1 MSFGSCGHQHDPSG
15 GCQQQDT
22 VKPNTSPEK
31 LPAGR
36 VSGSVTFPLTST
48 QADVSVEVDRSISFW
63 FKKALIDFIF
73 ILLYFEIY
81 LF

>member
-1 MSFGSCGHQHDPSG
+1 MAYSVSSGSCWHQPDPSG
-15 GCQQQDT
+15 RCQQQDT

-36 VSGSVTFPLTST
+36 VSGSVTFLLTST
-48 QADVSVEVDRSISFW
+48 QADISIEVDRSIIFW

-73 ILLYFEIY
+73 IIF
-81 LF
+81 